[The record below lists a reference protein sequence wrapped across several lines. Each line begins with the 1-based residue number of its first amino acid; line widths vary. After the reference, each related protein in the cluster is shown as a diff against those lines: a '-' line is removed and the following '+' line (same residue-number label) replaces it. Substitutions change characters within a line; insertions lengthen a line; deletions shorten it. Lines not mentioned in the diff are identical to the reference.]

1 MCTPEM
7 LCAFD
12 PTYMLLGRGFVT
24 GGERSSK
31 QPKAELLVRV
41 SSLRN
46 SSFHLTF
53 KGVPCSFPYTVERL
67 HLFGICAN

>member
-1 MCTPEM
+1 
-7 LCAFD
+7 
-12 PTYMLLGRGFVT
+12 MLLGRGFVT

-41 SSLRN
+41 SYLRN

-53 KGVPCSFPYTVERL
+53 KGLAGLPCSFPYTVERL
-67 HLFGICAN
+67 HLLGICAN